1 MPFQLDRPAS
11 ESERKIIG
19 GLRGCV
25 SRPFS
30 PLIFG
35 SYDCICH
42 LLACLLAQLR
52 AHALRPPASGEG
64 KGSKAVGS
72 GLCSNF
78 AR

>member
-42 LLACLLAQLR
+42 LLACLRSSALTPS
-52 AHALRPPASGEG
+52 ALRPPA
-64 KGSKAVGS
+64 KAKAV
-72 GLCSNF
+72 
-78 AR
+78 RQ

>member
-42 LLACLLAQLR
+42 LLACLR
-52 AHALRPPASGEG
+52 SSALTPSAPGE
-64 KGSKAVGS
+64 GSKAVGS
-72 GLCSNF
+72 RLCSNF

>member
-11 ESERKIIG
+11 ESEKKVIG

-42 LLACLLAQLR
+42 LLACLLACAAPR
-52 AHALRPPASGEG
+52 SRPPASGEG

-72 GLCSNF
+72 RLCSNF